1 MVERRSPKPD
11 AGGSSP
17 SWPAVNTKGNK
28 TLGKIIKF
36 LKEVRSELDK
46 VTWPTKNELVGST
59 IVTVV
64 VTFIISIF
72 IGFVDRLLTLATRNI
87 FG

>member
-1 MVERRSPKPD
+1 
-11 AGGSSP
+11 
-17 SWPAVNTKGNK
+17 
-28 TLGKIIKF
+28 LGKIIKF

-46 VTWPTKNELVGST
+46 VTWPTRSELIGST

-64 VTFIISIF
+64 VTLIISIF
-72 IGFVDRLLTLATRNI
+72 IGFVDRLLTFATRTI